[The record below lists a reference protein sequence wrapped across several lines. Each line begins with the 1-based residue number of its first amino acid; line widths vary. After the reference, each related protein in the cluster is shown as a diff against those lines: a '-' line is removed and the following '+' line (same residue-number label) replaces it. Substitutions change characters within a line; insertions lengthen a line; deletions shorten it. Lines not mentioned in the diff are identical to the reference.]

1 MYFSYIAIIYVFTK
15 KILSLFQLQHIE
27 YLLALLGI
35 PVLLILYF
43 YTLNWKKKTVRK
55 IGDEQLI
62 AELIKGY
69 SPKRYKLKFILILL
83 GFSAAVIALAGLRYP
98 AGSTTIKRNGIDV
111 MIALD
116 VSKSMLAQDIQPNR
130 LERAKQLIGR
140 LIDLLPNDRIG
151 IVVFAGKAYL
161 QMPLTGDHAAAKMFL
176 SSASPD
182 MIPTQG
188 TVIGDALKMCYAAF
202 NTKEKKYKSI
212 LLISDGEDHDENAV
226 KIARELAGE
235 GIMVNTVG
243 IGSVDGTTITDAA
256 TGEAKKDAAGEL
268 VITKLNE
275 AMLKNIAVEGNG
287 LYQLFTTSNEVSS
300 QINTQ
305 LKGMDKRTITEN
317 SSAVYQYYFQWFL
330 AITIIL
336 LVIEFFTSERIKTTV
351 SKKISSNI
359 ALAKPTKLSQTL
371 GSLFMLMA
379 FIFPTFLFAQKENV
393 LIKKGNEA
401 YADNKFDEAA
411 VNYTKALEANKT
423 SNKAAFNLGNALYKN
438 GKAEEATKAYDE
450 AIANS
455 TNGIDKSTAWY
466 NKGVVLQNNNKL
478 QESIEAYKNALRLN
492 PSDKDALF
500 NLQKAILKQQE
511 EQRKNKEKK
520 QNKQQQKDQQKP
532 PQNKEEQP
540 KPQQSKMTKKEA
552 EEKLKALL
560 QQEKNL
566 QDKLHRAGE
575 ASPNKPEKDW

>member
-1 MYFSYIAIIYVFTK
+1 MLQF
-15 KILSLFQLQHIE
+15 QHIE
-27 YLLALLGI
+27 YLWAFIGI
-35 PVLLILYF
+35 SVLIAFYF
-43 YTLNWKKKTVRK
+43 YTLQWKKKTATK
-55 IGDEQLI
+55 IGDEQLV
-62 AELIKGY
+62 AALIKGY

-83 GFSAAVIALAGLRYP
+83 GFSAAVFSLAALRSP
-98 AGSTTIKRNGIDV
+98 AGSSSIKRNGIDV

-116 VSKSMLAQDIQPNR
+116 VSKSMLAHDIQPNR
-130 LERAKQLIGR
+130 LERAKQLIAR
-140 LIDLLPNDRIG
+140 LIDILPNDRIG

-235 GIMVNTVG
+235 GILVNTVG
-243 IGSVDGTTITDAA
+243 IGSIDGATITDPT
-256 TGEAKKDAAGEL
+256 TGEAKKDAAGGL

-275 AMLKNIAVEGNG
+275 TILKDIAVNGNG
-287 LYQLFTTSNEVSS
+287 LYQLFTTSDEVSS

-317 SSAVYQYYFQWFL
+317 SSTVYQHYFQWFL

-336 LVIEFFTSERIKTTV
+336 LVIEFFTSEKIKTTV
-351 SKKISSNI
+351 SKKSVSKTPT
-359 ALAKPTKLSQTL
+359 KPTKFVQTL
-371 GSLFMLMA
+371 GALFIIYICTL
-379 FIFPTFLFAQKENV
+379 PLSLFAQKENV
-393 LIKKGNEA
+393 VIKKGNEA

-411 VNYTKALEANKT
+411 TNYSKALEANKN
-423 SNKAAFNLGNALYKN
+423 SNKAALNLGNALYKE
-438 GKAEEATKAYDE
+438 GKTEEAVKAYEE
-450 AIANS
+450 AVANS
-455 TNGIDKSTAWY
+455 KSAIDKSKAWY
-466 NKGVVLQNNNKL
+466 NKGVVLQNNKKL
-478 QESIEAYKNALRLN
+478 PESIEAYKNALRQN
-492 PSDKDALF
+492 PADEDARF
-500 NLQKAILKQQE
+500 NLQKAILKQQQ
-511 EQRKNKEKK
+511 EQQKNKDKK

-566 QDKLHRAGE
+566 QDKLRRVGE